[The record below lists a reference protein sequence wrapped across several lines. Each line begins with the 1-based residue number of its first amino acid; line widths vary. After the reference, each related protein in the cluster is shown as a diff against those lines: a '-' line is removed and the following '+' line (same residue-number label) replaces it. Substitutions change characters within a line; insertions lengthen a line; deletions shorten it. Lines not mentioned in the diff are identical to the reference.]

1 MSYSPRW
8 VAITANYY
16 EHPKFGGVKFM
27 PEDRQWWSYPISSG
41 WMPRGPFDT
50 FEDATAFA
58 EVPAEHT
65 QDPDGE
71 WSRVGGGCVCLL
83 CGKTFYRHPL
93 DGPEGY
99 DGKFLNRICDGRLVK
114 L

>member
-1 MSYSPRW
+1 MTRW

-16 EHPKFGGVKFM
+16 EHTQYGAVKYD
-27 PEDRQWWSYPISSG
+27 PEMRKWWSYSYACR
-41 WMPRGPFDT
+41 WMPRGPYDT
-50 FEDATAFA
+50 FEDATEFA
-58 EVPAEHT
+58 ETPAEHT

-71 WSRVGGGCVCLL
+71 WPRCGGDVICEL
-83 CGKTFYRHPL
+83 CGKTYYKHPL
-93 DGPEGY
+93 DGPDGY